1 MKKEIIVLGSTGSIG
16 SSVLN
21 VINKNKNFKI
31 KLLTTKKNVNKI
43 LNQAIC
49 HNVKDVIIE
58 DRIKFLRYKSIFLKK
73 KIKLHLGII
82 NIKKVLKNKVTY
94 CVNSIS
100 GLDGL
105 EPTLNTIPFT
115 KNLLMANKESIIC
128 GWHLIKRKLEKH
140 KTRLIPLDSEHF
152 SISELIKN
160 DEKYLIEKI
169 ILTASGGP
177 FLNISKKKLSNI
189 KPKDALRHPNWKMGK
204 KITIDSSNMM
214 NKIFEY
220 IEAKKIFNLKNDQ
233 ISILI
238 HPKSFVHAIV
248 FFKGNLIKF
257 LAHETSMTIPIANAL
272 GIKNKIDTKHMNQN
286 FKNLNKINFLKPKIK
301 HFPLLSII
309 NLIPNRTSFFETI
322 LITLND
328 LLVEKFLKNKIKY
341 ISIEKILLKLLKKPY
356 FIRFYKLKPRNI
368 YDIKKMVIITELYL
382 EKNLNI
388 YEK

>member
-21 VINKNKNFKI
+21 VINKNKNYKI
-31 KLLTTKKNVNKI
+31 KLLTTKKNVKKI
-43 LNQAIC
+43 LNQAMR

-58 DRIKFLRYKSIFLKK
+58 DRIKFLKYKSVFLKK
-73 KIKLHLGII
+73 KIKLHFGII
-82 NIKKVLKNKVTY
+82 NIKKVLKNKVMY

-115 KNLLMANKESIIC
+115 KYLLMANKESIIC
-128 GWHLIKRKLEKH
+128 GWHLIKKKLEKH
-140 KTRLIPLDSEHF
+140 KTKLIPLDSEHF

-160 DEKYLIEKI
+160 DEKKLIEKVV
-169 ILTASGGP
+169 LTASGGP
-177 FLNISKKKLSNI
+177 FLNISKKKKSKI
-189 KPKDALRHPNWKMGK
+189 QPRDALRHPNWKMGK

-220 IEAKKIFNLKNDQ
+220 IEAKKIFNLKKHQ

-257 LAHETSMTIPIANAL
+257 LAHETSMRIPIANAL
-272 GIKNKIDTKHMNQN
+272 GIKNKIDTKLMNQN
-286 FKNLNKINFLKPKIK
+286 YKNLNKINFLKPKIN

-309 NLIPNRTSFFETI
+309 NLIPNQTSFFETI

-356 FIRFYKLKPRNI
+356 FVKFYKLKPRNI

-388 YEK
+388 YAK